1 MRLPAPRTLGRA
13 FHSLKTRNYRLFWFG
28 QLISLTG
35 TWMQDTALSWLI
47 LNLPGLEKPSVVF
60 GTAMAVRFLPILLF
74 ALPSGVLA
82 DRMRKRRV
90 LIATQSTQMVVALVL
105 GVLVSTGSITIP
117 LIYAL
122 AALRG
127 FLDTIDGPARQSFV
141 QEMVGGDDLPN
152 GVALNATLFNS
163 CRMFGP
169 VVAAVVIKF
178 AGIAPC
184 FYINAASFIAV
195 VAALAAMRT
204 SELHILPRAPREGVW
219 TQMHEGLRYVRHTGW
234 LIVIFT
240 VMAALGTF
248 GYNFQTT
255 IPLIAKFQHAGSA
268 TTLALLLAFSGAGS
282 VLAGLVAAY
291 RSKPSQG
298 LLLGS
303 AVCFTV
309 LLELVGI
316 SPWPW
321 LTMVLLLMAGF
332 TGVLCMTSANTL
344 VQLGVPGNLRG
355 RVMGIYMLLFVGT
368 TPIGSYLCGQ
378 LALLGGGLSTGVRM
392 MVLITAGLTGVG
404 ILAALSY
411 SLRSRGEAAPPLDS
425 DLENTRGAA

>member
-1 MRLPAPRTLGRA
+1 MKPPVPRAVGRA

-28 QLISLTG
+28 QLVSLTG
-35 TWMQDTALSWLI
+35 TWMQDTALSWLV
-47 LNLPGLEKPSVVF
+47 LGLTDKATAPVAL
-60 GTAMAVRFLPILLF
+60 GTTMAVRFLPILLF
-74 ALPSGVLA
+74 SLPSGVLA

-90 LIATQSTQMVVALVL
+90 LIATQSTQMVVALAL
-105 GVLVSTGSITIP
+105 GLLTSAGMITVSI
-117 LIYAL
+117 IYML

-127 FLDTIDGPARQSFV
+127 FLDAIDGPARQSFV
-141 QEMVGGDDLPN
+141 LEMVGSEDLPN
-152 GVALNATLFNS
+152 AVALNATLFNS

-184 FYINAASFIAV
+184 FYLNTVSFVAV
-195 VAALAAMRT
+195 VVGLVLMRP
-204 SELHILPRAPREGVW
+204 SELHLLPRAAREKIW
-219 TQMHEGLRYVRHTGW
+219 TQLHEGLRYALHTPW
-234 LIVIFT
+234 VLIIFL
-240 VMAALGTF
+240 VMFFLGTF

-255 IPLIAKFQHAGSA
+255 IPLIAKIQLEGTAS
-268 TTLALLLAFSGAGS
+268 TLALLLAFSGAGS

-291 RSKPSQG
+291 RSKPSHN
-298 LLLGS
+298 LLLAS

-321 LTMVLLLMAGF
+321 TTMALLFALGF

-344 VQLGVPGNLRG
+344 LQMNVPGNLRG
-355 RVMGIYMLLFVGT
+355 RVMGIYVLLFVGT

-378 LALLGGGLSTGVRM
+378 LAARLGGGGTLGVRLM
-392 MVLITAGLTGVG
+392 MLVTAGLTGVG
-404 ILAALSY
+404 LLVAAIY
-411 SLRSRGEAAPPLDS
+411 AWRSREGS
-425 DLENTRGAA
+425 GAGT